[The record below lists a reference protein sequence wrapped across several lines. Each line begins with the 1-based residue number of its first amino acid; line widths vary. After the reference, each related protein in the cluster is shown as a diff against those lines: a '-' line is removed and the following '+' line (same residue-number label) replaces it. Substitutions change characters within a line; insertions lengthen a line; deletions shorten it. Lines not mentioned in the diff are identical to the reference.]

1 MSLDALSNP
10 TVHVAY
16 AELTIQL
23 AAAHGV
29 GRERLLEG
37 LDIDVAELQHSGGRM
52 TLRQWGRLIARALK
66 LTQHPGL
73 GYEFGLH
80 NNLTTHGIFGY
91 GLLSSATVREA
102 FEYSTRYA
110 PLTTIAF
117 GMHYFIEG
125 DQAVLRLT
133 ERIPFGS
140 VRHASIEMCL
150 VSWWHTLMQS
160 FEALQPQFEMRFEW
174 PEPAHF
180 RAWRDRLPPVRFNAG
195 ANELRCP
202 VALLQR
208 RIGTA
213 NETTARMVAGQCERE
228 LAQMSSNGICLERVR
243 AALEAQ
249 QGEYPQLEVVARR
262 LCTSTRTLKRRLH
275 ALGCSFQQ
283 LLDEVRHR
291 EALRLL
297 ANPTL
302 SVEDVAGLVGY
313 SSSANFT
320 RAFRKWQG
328 TSPGAY
334 RTRPRRE
341 AAAAAMALGAIASAA
356 GHMVGAD

>member
-23 AAAHGV
+23 AGAHGV
-29 GRERLLEG
+29 GRELLLEG
-37 LDIDVAELQHSGGRM
+37 LEIDLADLQRSGGRM
-52 TLRQWGRLIARALK
+52 PLRQWGRLIARALK

-73 GYEFGLH
+73 GYEFGLR
-80 NNLTTHGIFGY
+80 NNLTAHGIFGY

-117 GMHYFIEG
+117 GMRWFVDG
-125 DQAVLRLT
+125 DQAVLCLT
-133 ERIPFGS
+133 ERIAFGS
-140 VRHASIEMCL
+140 VRQTSIEMCL

-174 PEPAHF
+174 AEPPHY

-202 VALLQR
+202 LALLER

-213 NETTARMVAGQCERE
+213 NETTARMVAAQCERE
-228 LAQMSSNGICLERVR
+228 LAQMSSSGLCLERVR
-243 AALEAQ
+243 AALEAKH
-249 QGEYPQLEVVARR
+249 GEYPALDTVARR

-275 ALGCSFQQ
+275 ALGYSFQQ

-297 ANPTL
+297 ANPAL
-302 SVEDVAGLVGY
+302 SVEDIASLVGY

-334 RTRPRRE
+334 RTRPRAMGVAGPLV
-341 AAAAAMALGAIASAA
+341 AATIDA
-356 GHMVGAD
+356 GTGSLVGAD